1 MLVIAVDNRLV
12 VVTGLDLLP
21 GTDGLHGTPPLTTPL
36 RDIRSPPAMR
46 TYLYFLRRHP
56 VWWLT
61 PILLYLGALLWL
73 ASLVARTPDNPFA
86 YTLY

>member
-1 MLVIAVDNRLV
+1 
-12 VVTGLDLLP
+12 
-21 GTDGLHGTPPLTTPL
+21 
-36 RDIRSPPAMR
+36 MR
-46 TYLYFLRRHP
+46 TYLHFLRRHP